1 MKYLYYSSDQIYI
14 HNLYFLNKVK
24 NVKINQI
31 ILYRVFQVY
40 VHYLKTA
47 YSDKKLEL

>member
-1 MKYLYYSSDQIYI
+1 MKYLYYNSNQTYI
-14 HNLYFLNKVK
+14 HSLYFLNKVK

-31 ILYRVFQVY
+31 ILYMVSQVY
-40 VHYLKTA
+40 VHYLGTT